1 MSSFATRMDMSLHC
15 SQAQHARAHHGG
27 PHLRRGAARG
37 TVHGAIRATSAGQGS
52 GLRAVEVLRA
62 VRTPSTWVRL
72 HLGPLYPD
80 CDSCRPRPEDG
91 RFPFLDGR
99 GYPARRG
106 RRSMRLLRPS
116 SVHASAAGRSRR
128 DSKNRQ
134 SAAHHDKDRARSV
147 VMDRR
152 KGVPTSAP
160 CGAAL
165 PPAGIT
171 KRNRGA
177 IAMRREVLRKLLQPL
192 EGEKAMNELSIV
204 SAHAIW
210 GGGS

>member
-1 MSSFATRMDMSLHC
+1 M
-15 SQAQHARAHHGG
+15 
-27 PHLRRGAARG
+27 
-37 TVHGAIRATSAGQGS
+37 
-52 GLRAVEVLRA
+52 
-62 VRTPSTWVRL
+62 
-72 HLGPLYPD
+72 
-80 CDSCRPRPEDG
+80 
-91 RFPFLDGR
+91 
-99 GYPARRG
+99 
-106 RRSMRLLRPS
+106 
-116 SVHASAAGRSRR
+116 
-128 DSKNRQ
+128 
-134 SAAHHDKDRARSV
+134 